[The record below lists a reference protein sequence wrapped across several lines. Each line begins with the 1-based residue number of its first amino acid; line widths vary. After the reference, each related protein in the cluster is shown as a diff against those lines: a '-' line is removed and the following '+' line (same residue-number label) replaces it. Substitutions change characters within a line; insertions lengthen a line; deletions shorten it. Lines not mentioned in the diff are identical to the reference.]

1 MYCTFYRPTKID
13 TKEFENIVGKLHYDL
28 FLLENEKHDEWTVYG
43 YFYNLSRLAEALPK
57 NPAMKFIGLA
67 DPASMPS
74 DARVDYFYRPT
85 YIATAFMMKA
95 VLLYPSLMNEATF
108 LDSDLDFTVET
119 VKETLSA
126 CMLACTGRGFDGAGV
141 LRMVDCMRIFQEA
154 GADEFI
160 EKYPDLCPE
169 FVDLYNEKKIFLASG
184 KIDPREAWYNHN
196 H

>member
-13 TKEFENIVGKLHYDL
+13 TKDFENIVGKLHYDL

-57 NPAMKFIGLA
+57 NPTMKFIGLA
-67 DPASMPS
+67 DPESMPS
-74 DARVDYFYRPT
+74 DARVDFFYRPT

-108 LDSDLDFTVET
+108 LDSELDFTVET
-119 VKETLSA
+119 VKETLAA
-126 CMLACTGRGFDGAGV
+126 CMLGCTGRGFDGAGV
-141 LRMVDCMRIFQEA
+141 LCLADCLRIFQEA
-154 GADEFI
+154 GADEFL
-160 EKYPDLCPE
+160 EKYPHMCPE
-169 FVDLYNEKKIFLASG
+169 FTELFNEKKIFLASG
-184 KIDPREAWYNHN
+184 KVDPSEAWYNHN